1 MNDTQTIEP
10 LACHHDFGSKA
21 QWVLAVN
28 KNSRGPR
35 GLSILN
41 GPKKEKWKERKEML
55 LDAVALNKI

>member
-1 MNDTQTIEP
+1 MYNVWFPVGMNDRQTIEP
-10 LACHHDFGSKA
+10 PACNHDFGSKA

-41 GPKKEKWKERKEML
+41 GPKKEK
-55 LDAVALNKI
+55 